1 MGMRTVGKDLERLGR
16 EMGAFVERVLR
27 EKSTLMNVYEGAWRP
42 SIDILETEDRILVI
56 VELAGVRRE
65 DISIEMEG
73 EKLRIAG
80 RRPDP
85 SEAHDPAVRKCHQ
98 VEIDYGPFERL
109 ILISVPIES
118 SKIDARYDEG
128 FLKITLPKREPGLA
142 RRIEI
147 L

>member
-1 MGMRTVGKDLERLGR
+1 MVIRTVGEDLERLGR
-16 EMGAFVERVLR
+16 GMSAFVERVLR

-42 SIDILETEDRILVI
+42 SIDILETDEWILVI
-56 VELAGVRRE
+56 VDLAGVRRE
-65 DISIEMEG
+65 DIAIEMEG

-80 RRPDP
+80 RRMDP
-85 SEAHDPAVRKCHQ
+85 SEAHAPGVRKCHQ

-109 ILISVPIES
+109 LLISMPIDS
-118 SKIDARYDEG
+118 SKIEARYDDG

-147 L
+147 I

>member
-1 MGMRTVGKDLERLGR
+1 MVIRTVGKDLERLGR
-16 EMGAFVERVLR
+16 GMSAFVERVLR

-42 SIDILETEDRILVI
+42 SIDILETDERILVI
-56 VELAGVRRE
+56 VDLAGVSRE
-65 DISIEMEG
+65 DIAIEMEG

-80 RRPDP
+80 SRVDP
-85 SEAHDPAVRKCHQ
+85 SEAHAPGVRKCHQ

-109 ILISVPIES
+109 LLISVPIDS
-118 SKIDARYDEG
+118 SKIEARYDDG

-147 L
+147 I

>member
-1 MGMRTVGKDLERLGR
+1 MAIRTVGKDLERLGR
-16 EMGAFVERVLR
+16 EMSAFVERVLR

-42 SIDILETEDRILVI
+42 SIDILETDERILVI
-56 VELAGVRRE
+56 VDLAGVRRE
-65 DISIEMEG
+65 DIAIEMEG

-80 RRPDP
+80 RR
-85 SEAHDPAVRKCHQ
+85 AHPGEVNAPGVRRCHQ

-109 ILISVPIES
+109 LLVSVPIDS
-118 SKIDARYDEG
+118 GKIEARYDDG
-128 FLKITLPKREPGLA
+128 FLMITLPKREPGLA